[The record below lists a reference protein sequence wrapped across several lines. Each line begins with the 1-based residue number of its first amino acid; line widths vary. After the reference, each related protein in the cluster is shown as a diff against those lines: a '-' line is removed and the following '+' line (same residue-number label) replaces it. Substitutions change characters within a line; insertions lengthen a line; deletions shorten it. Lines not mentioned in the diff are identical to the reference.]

1 MTLLPRCLLALA
13 VLAGLLLFQAEQTS
27 EASMPFTPTFDV
39 FGLSPPT
46 LGAHGSIALQTE
58 IPAGHH
64 LISIETISVPAGWN
78 IAAAADIPGPGPNP
92 PEEVGSGFAY
102 FDNGCDGGQDAYVF
116 DILEGDPDVGI
127 KAHWDAIVNPGLAFS
142 FDINGSMGSG
152 HTIVVT
158 MFFNACPFYQTPL
171 TLSFSL
177 SGRTAPGNY
186 VALTNPTTQGL
197 YSWSA
202 TFQSA
207 PLPAEH
213 SYTPPAK
220 QVAVGND
227 GDGDDVPDFVD
238 NCPTTSNGGQEN
250 FDGDAFGDAC
260 DSDVD
265 GDGVLNAPDQCP
277 FTPLTQRPVD
287 ANGCSQVQVDG
298 DLDGICNTGR
308 TSTLCSGSDNCPS
321 VANPSQANFDGDAL
335 GDACDPDDD
344 QDGICD
350 SGGPLPNGTPG
361 TPPGGCAPGPS
372 GFDNCQFAANPS
384 QANFD
389 GDALGDV
396 CDPDDDN
403 DGGLDTME
411 AHAGTGPFL
420 FCSADTIAD
429 NEPLDARLADLND
442 DRSVTGADLSAIAS
456 KIGQSVPP
464 APVRR
469 DIAPDPVGDN
479 NITGADLSRLSSVIG
494 TSC

>member
-1 MTLLPRCLLALA
+1 
-13 VLAGLLLFQAEQTS
+13 
-27 EASMPFTPTFDV
+27 MPFTPTFDV

-238 NCPTTSNGGQEN
+238 NCPTTPNGGQ
-250 FDGDAFGDAC
+250 
-260 DSDVD
+260 
-265 GDGVLNAPDQCP
+265 Q
-277 FTPLTQRPVD
+277 
-287 ANGCSQVQVDG
+287 
-298 DLDGICNTGR
+298 
-308 TSTLCSGSDNCPS
+308 
-321 VANPSQANFDGDAL
+321 NFDGDAL

-344 QDGICD
+344 
-350 SGGPLPNGTPG
+350 
-361 TPPGGCAPGPS
+361 
-372 GFDNCQFAANPS
+372 
-384 QANFD
+384 
-389 GDALGDV
+389 
-396 CDPDDDN
+396 N

-411 AHAGTGPFL
+411 GHAGTAPL
-420 FCSADTIAD
+420 MFCAADTIPD
-429 NEPLDARLADLND
+429 NEALDARLADLNN

-456 KIGQSVPP
+456 KVGQSVPP
-464 APVRR
+464 APSRR
-469 DIAPDPVGDN
+469 DIAPDPAGDN
-479 NITGADLSRLSSVIG
+479 NITGADLSRVASVIG